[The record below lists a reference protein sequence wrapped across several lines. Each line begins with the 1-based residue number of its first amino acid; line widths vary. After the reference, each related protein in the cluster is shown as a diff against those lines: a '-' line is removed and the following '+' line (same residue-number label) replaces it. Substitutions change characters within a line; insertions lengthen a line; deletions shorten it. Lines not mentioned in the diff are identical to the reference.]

1 MNTLVNLFCEP
12 DHVFPWAPR
21 TGVVVLMAVVLSE
34 GLTGALWTLPEMLE
48 FAPDFRGCAPRAP
61 ET

>member
-1 MNTLVNLFCEP
+1 M
-12 DHVFPWAPR
+12 
-21 TGVVVLMAVVLSE
+21 VLMAVVLSE

-48 FAPDFRGCAPRAP
+48 FAPDFRGCVPRAP